1 MQGHHIFTQNT
12 DLGVII
18 SLGVGIGLGRC
29 DTVCDDPLRV
39 ESGVEGFVVG
49 IGIALKG
56 SGRMTSGL
64 VITWGTI
71 GSAMEINQ

>member
-1 MQGHHIFTQNT
+1 MQGYHTFTQNT

-18 SLGVGIGLGRC
+18 SLGVGIGLGKC

-64 VITWGTI
+64 VIT
-71 GSAMEINQ
+71 